1 MNVEVLEV
9 ETVRLDER
17 RIASRRRKPRRAA
30 STGGLQTSDEDG
42 EHG

>member
-9 ETVRLDER
+9 ERVRLEKR
-17 RIASRRRKPRRAA
+17 KIASRRRKPRRAA
-30 STGGLQTSDEDG
+30 STGGLQTSDEGG